1 MQIKTDTIVRTIVL
15 LIALANQALAVLGKE
30 AFPVT
35 EDQVY
40 QLITIIATIAA
51 AVWAWWK
58 NNSFTRHAIM
68 ADDYIRE
75 LKEGNS
81 CRRS

>member
-1 MQIKTDTIVRTIVL
+1 MQIKKDTIVRTVVL
-15 LIALANQALAVLGKE
+15 VIALLNQALAIFGKE

-40 QLITIIATIAA
+40 QVITLAVTIGA

-58 NNSFTRHAIM
+58 NNSFTRHALL
-68 ADDYIRE
+68 ADDY
-75 LKEGNS
+75 LNDLNEGKPS
-81 CRRS
+81 CRE

>member
-1 MQIKTDTIVRTIVL
+1 MQIKKDTIVRTIVL
-15 LIALANQALAVLGKE
+15 VIALVNQALAIFGKE

-40 QLITIIATIAA
+40 QLVTLLITIGA

-68 ADDYIRE
+68 ADDYFKE
-75 LKEGNS
+75 LNEGNS
-81 CRRS
+81 CRRQ

>member
-1 MQIKTDTIVRTIVL
+1 MQIKKDTIVRTVVL
-15 LIALANQALAVLGKE
+15 FIALLNQALAIFGKE

-40 QLITIIATIAA
+40 QVITLAVTIGA

-58 NNSFTRHAIM
+58 NNSFTRHALL
-68 ADDYIRE
+68 ADDY
-75 LKEGNS
+75 LKDMNEGKPS
-81 CRRS
+81 CRE

>member
-1 MQIKTDTIVRTIVL
+1 MQIKKDTIVRTIVL
-15 LIALANQALAVLGKE
+15 IIALANQVLAVYGKQ

-40 QLITIIATIAA
+40 QLVTLLVTIGA
-51 AVWAWWK
+51 AVWAWWQ

-68 ADDYIRE
+68 ADDYLAE
-75 LKEGNS
+75 LKAGIS

>member
-1 MQIKTDTIVRTIVL
+1 MQIKKDTIVRTIVL
-15 LIALANQALAVLGKE
+15 IIALLNQGLAIFGKE

-40 QLITIIATIAA
+40 QLVTLLITIGA
-51 AVWAWWK
+51 AVWAWWQ

-68 ADDYIRE
+68 ADDYLKE

>member
-1 MQIKTDTIVRTIVL
+1 MQIKKDTIVRTIVL
-15 LIALANQALAVLGKE
+15 IIALLNQALAIFGKE

-40 QLITIIATIAA
+40 QLVTLLITTGA
-51 AVWAWWK
+51 AVWAWWQ

-68 ADDYIRE
+68 ADDYLKE

>member
-1 MQIKTDTIVRTIVL
+1 MQIKKDTIVRTAVL
-15 LIALANQALAVLGKE
+15 IIALVNQALAIFGKE

-40 QLITIIATIAA
+40 QLVTLVITIGASI
-51 AVWAWWK
+51 WAWWK

-68 ADDYIRE
+68 ADEYIKE
-75 LKEGNS
+75 LNEGIS
-81 CRRS
+81 CRRQ